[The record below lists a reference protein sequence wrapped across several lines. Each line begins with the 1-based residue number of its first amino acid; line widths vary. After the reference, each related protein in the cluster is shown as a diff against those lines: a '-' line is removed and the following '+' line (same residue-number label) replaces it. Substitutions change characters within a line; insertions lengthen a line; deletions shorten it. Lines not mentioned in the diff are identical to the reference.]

1 MLGPTSE
8 HPRNPTPTSKA
19 GQRGT
24 RTGTASASKKAA
36 AVVAA
41 LLALVAIAY
50 TLVLPVAYADRVY
63 PGVRAAGIELAGL
76 NRQEAV
82 SALSGA
88 FARFAEGEVVLRY
101 GAQEWRQSLG
111 ALGARLDAEA
121 TARAALLVGH
131 SGSLPERL
139 MEQVEALRN
148 GRTLGPVLASEAGQ
162 RRAAVSRIAHDV
174 DRPMV
179 NASLV
184 TSAKGTVE
192 LLASQVGRRLDV
204 DEAVRRID
212 QSATDLLSGWTGGRA
227 GFVVE
232 LPVVE
237 TKPRV
242 VEAQLAAAKDTA
254 QAILSEPLTISYGS
268 QAVELSPAELVDLL
282 AFREEGG
289 KTVAELDDEAL
300 AGIVEGLAES
310 IDRSP
315 RDARFTFRS
324 GKVQRVSESADGLQ
338 VDVPASVRDVQAGA
352 RGVKRTVGLVVQVV
366 PPKLRSTDISAVVIR
381 EKLVEAVTVYGDTG
395 ADRQHNLRLA
405 ASRLNGVLLAPGETF
420 SFNKA
425 LGPTTLK
432 DGYRMAWGIISTPT
446 GHETIPSEAGGICQ
460 VSTTL
465 FQAALAAGVKIDQRT
480 EHLYWMPRYGKP
492 PLGKTGLD
500 STVDGSGSPD
510 TLDFKF
516 TNTTPNWL
524 AIEARTDA
532 MNLYFALWGT
542 TTGWRVEVGEPVIT
556 NVVKTDPTVR
566 RQYDESL
573 RPGEEVWAEVAQ
585 DGFDVSVNRKV
596 WDGDRLLDQYV
607 AKSRYRPANNVVR
620 YGPTPVA
627 TATPTTRPDASA
639 RPSATPGLAATHGGP
654 TATPAP
660 SGSRGAPAASP
671 TGTPAR

>member
-1 MLGPTSE
+1 MLGPAEES
-8 HPRNPTPTSKA
+8 
-19 GQRGT
+19 QRHT
-24 RTGTASASKKAA
+24 RTVVRQSQSRSGPATASMARKAILSV
-36 AVVAA
+36 AVV
-41 LLALVAIAY
+41 LALAAGVY
-50 TLVLPVAYADRVY
+50 GLVTQAVYANRVY
-63 PGVRAAGIELAGL
+63 PGVRSAGVELGGYSQ
-76 NRQEAV
+76 QEALG
-82 SALSGA
+82 ALTAA
-88 FARFAEGEVVLRY
+88 FSRYAQGEVVLRY
-101 GAQEWRQSLG
+101 GARDWRTSLEG
-111 ALGARLDAEA
+111 LGARLDVEA
-121 TARAALLVGH
+121 TGRSALRVGR
-131 SGSLPERL
+131 SGSLW
-139 MEQVEALRN
+139 EQLLEQAAALRG
-148 GRTLGPVLASEAGQ
+148 GRAVAPVLVSDAAQ
-162 RRAAVSRIAHDV
+162 RWAIVSRIAQDI
-174 DRPMV
+174 DQPMV

-184 TSAKGTVE
+184 TRAEGTVE
-192 LLASQVGRRLDV
+192 LLPSQVGRRLDV
-204 DEAVRRID
+204 EQVVRRID
-212 QSATDLLSGWTGGRA
+212 QSATDLSRGWSGGQA

-232 LPVVE
+232 LPVME

-254 QAILSEPLTISYGS
+254 QAILRASLTIVYGN
-268 QAVELSPAELVDLL
+268 QAVELSPADLVELL
-282 AFREEGG
+282 AFHEEGG
-289 KTVAELDDEAL
+289 KTAAELDDEAL
-300 AGIVEGLAES
+300 AGIVEGLAERV
-310 IDRSP
+310 DRSP
-315 RDARFTFRS
+315 RDARFTFS
-324 GKVQRVSESADGLQ
+324 NGKVQLVSDSVDGLQ
-338 VDVPASVRDVQAGA
+338 VDVPASVRSVQAGA
-352 RGVKRTVGLVVQVV
+352 LGAERTVRLVVQVV
-366 PPKLRSTDISAVVIR
+366 PPKLRSADINSIIIK

-405 ASRLNGVLLAPGETF
+405 TSRLNGVLLAPGETF

-432 DGYRMAWGIISTPT
+432 DGYKMAWGIISTPT

-524 AIEARTDA
+524 AVEARTDA

-542 TTGWRVEVGEPVIT
+542 KTGWRVEVGEPVIT

-585 DGFDVSVNRKV
+585 DGFDVSVTRKV

-620 YGPTPVA
+620 YGPTAVA
-627 TATPTTRPDASA
+627 TATPTPRPDASDQ
-639 RPSATPGLAATHGGP
+639 PSATPGLSATPGGP
-654 TATPAP
+654 IATPAP
-660 SGSRGAPAASP
+660 SVTRGAPAASP